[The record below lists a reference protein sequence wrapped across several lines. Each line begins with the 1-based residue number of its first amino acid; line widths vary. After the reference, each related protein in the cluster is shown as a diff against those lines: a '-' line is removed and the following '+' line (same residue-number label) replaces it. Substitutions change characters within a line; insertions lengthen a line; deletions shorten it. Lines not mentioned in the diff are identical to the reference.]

1 MNNPP
6 AADARALRATASAFE
21 TQRNKL
27 PVPGDPHRF
36 ADTVAVARQIS
47 QLGTLITTL
56 GDQVLFRANA
66 ETQAPHSAKVITG
79 FASAAAPVGE
89 AVAALGEAAHQL
101 AFLGQTEH
109 LHEQV
114 DARDARQA
122 AVRVREYALNAA
134 DTALREAAGT
144 LHAAATTASPLSA
157 SAASAQLRAA
167 RHRSMRA
174 LPASGPVPP
183 ASAPAAATPRD
194 RITRSR

>member
-6 AADARALRATASAFE
+6 ATDARALRATAAALDA
-21 TQRNKL
+21 QRNKL
-27 PVPGDPHRF
+27 PAPDDPHRF
-36 ADTVAVARQIS
+36 ADTVAVAGQIS

-66 ETQAPHSAKVITG
+66 ETQAPHSARVITG
-79 FASAAAPVGE
+79 FASAVTPVGE
-89 AVAALGEAAHQL
+89 AVAALGEVAHQL
-101 AFLGQTEH
+101 AFLDQTEH
-109 LHEQV
+109 LREQV

-144 LHAAATTASPLSA
+144 LHAAATTTASPS
-157 SAASAQLRAA
+157 SAQLRAA
-167 RHRSMRA
+167 RHRSTTA
-174 LPASGPVPP
+174 LPTTGPVPV
-183 ASAPAAATPRD
+183 ASAPAAVTPPD